1 MKTVHDERPET
12 DRRKRRRLGWK
23 IGIASAACLAL
34 PAAVMAIDSLSV
46 QVPFLPAVGE
56 SNAQACD
63 SNGVSTA
70 YTYGNTSA
78 NGIRVTSVT
87 VADIS
92 TDCKTVTV
100 DFMSGETAVASYT
113 GTVTAPSVTLT
124 TNIFTNT
131 FTSVRVLLGP

>member
-1 MKTVHDERPET
+1 MKDTLEDKPAPA
-12 DRRKRRRLGWK
+12 RRRRRLGWK
-23 IGIASAACLAL
+23 IGIAGAACLAL

-46 QVPFLPAVGE
+46 QIPFLPAVGE

-63 SNGVSTA
+63 SNGVATS

-78 NGIRVTSVT
+78 NGIKVTSVT
-87 VADIS
+87 VSDIS

-100 DFMSGETAVASYT
+100 DFMSGETAVATYT
-113 GTVTAPSVTLT
+113 GAVTTPSVTLA

>member
-1 MKTVHDERPET
+1 MMKTLEDRPAT
-12 DRRKRRRLGWK
+12 PRRRRRLGWK
-23 IGIASAACLAL
+23 IGIAGAACLAL

-46 QVPFLPAVGE
+46 QIPFLPAVGE

-63 SNGVSTA
+63 SNGVATS

-78 NGIRVTSVT
+78 NGIKVTSVT
-87 VADIS
+87 VSDIS

-100 DFMSGETAVASYT
+100 DFMSGETAVATYT
-113 GTVTAPSVTLT
+113 GAVTTPSVTLA